1 MKSLFSAFDFSKSE
15 DVTKLFEA
23 DETVKIS
30 TALFKFNKKA
40 KKQERNILITNK
52 HIFNLGKGQEVKR
65 KIPISKVAAI
75 TASRVSSEF
84 VIHVPDE
91 YDYRYSSADQRDAIL
106 NAITSEW
113 CKIYKHKQGLPFFYK
128 DDIELTN
135 YTTLKAE
142 KKKGISRIPTEEPK
156 YLTEEILKGKGS
168 PTTGKKRSS
177 TLFSRDKKEVSVE
190 DFNPLKVL
198 GRGAFGKVMLVE
210 KKDTKEIFAM
220 KSLRKEDLIDK
231 DQVEHTK
238 TEKRILETINHP
250 FLVNL
255 EYVFQTPEKIFFVM
269 QFMRGGEL
277 FQHLRTDQY
286 FPESRAKFYVAIVA
300 MALGHLHSKDIIYRD
315 LKPENILLDERGFV
329 YLTDFGMAKE
339 LPKGELAMSFCGTPE
354 YLAPEI
360 ITGEGHGREAD
371 WWSLGILAYETLFGI
386 PPFYSENQMAMYDL
400 IRECNLKIASSPPVS
415 AEAKDF
421 IKKML
426 VKDPKKRLGAA
437 NDFDEIKKHPWFN
450 DLDWDKLY
458 KKEIEP
464 PFKPQVSGDK
474 WLANFDEEFT
484 QEEAINSYAQ
494 PNMDLLNK
502 YQKDFEE
509 FVPKK

>member
-1 MKSLFSAFDFSKSE
+1 MKSLFSAFDFSKND
-15 DVTKLFEA
+15 DVTKQLEP

-30 TALFKFNKKA
+30 TSLFKFNKKG
-40 KKQERNILITNK
+40 KKQERNLLITNK
-52 HIFNLGKGQEVKR
+52 HVFNLGKGQDVKR
-65 KIPISKVAAI
+65 KIPISKIAAI
-75 TASRVSSEF
+75 TVSKVSSEF

-91 YDYRYSSADQRDAIL
+91 YDYRYSSADQRENIL
-106 NAITSEW
+106 QVLISEW
-113 CKIYKHKQGLPFFYK
+113 CKIYKQKPGLPFFYK
-128 DDIELTN
+128 DDIELVN
-135 YTTLKAE
+135 WTTLKAE

-156 YLTEEILKGKGS
+156 YVTENGPSKS
-168 PTTGKKRSS
+168 PEKRRSN
-177 TLFSRDKKEVSVE
+177 TLYSRDKKEVSVE
-190 DFNPLKVL
+190 DFNVLKVL

-255 EYVFQTPEKIFFVM
+255 EYVFQTPEKIFFIM

-277 FQHLRTDQY
+277 FQHLRTDQF
-286 FPESRAKFYVAIVA
+286 FPEWRAKFYVGIVA
-300 MALGHLHSKDIIYRD
+300 MALGHLHSKNIIYRD
-315 LKPENILLDERGFV
+315 LKPENILMDEKGFV

-386 PPFYSENQMAMYDL
+386 PPFYSENQMLMYDL
-400 IRECNLKIASSPPVS
+400 IRECNLRFADSPTVS

-426 VKDPKKRLGAA
+426 VKDPKKRLGHAT
-437 NDFDEIKKHPWFN
+437 DFEEIKNHPWFA
-450 DLDWDKLY
+450 DLNWEKLA
-458 KKEIEP
+458 KKEIDT

-474 WLANFDEEFT
+474 WLQNFDEEFT
-484 QEEAINSYAQ
+484 QEEAIMSYA
-494 PNMDLLNK
+494 PTNMDLINK
-502 YQKDFEE
+502 HQKDFED
-509 FVPKK
+509 FNAQKK

>member
-1 MKSLFSAFDFSKSE
+1 MKSLFSAFDFSKND
-15 DVTKLFEA
+15 DVTKQLEP
-23 DETVKIS
+23 DEQVRIS
-30 TALFKFNKKA
+30 TSLFKFNKKG
-40 KKQERNILITNK
+40 KKQERNLLISNK
-52 HIFNLGKGQEVKR
+52 NVFNLGKGQDVKR
-65 KIPISKVAAI
+65 KIPISKIAAI
-75 TASRVSSEF
+75 TVSKVSSEF

-91 YDYRYSSADQRDAIL
+91 YDYRYSSADQRENIL
-106 NAITSEW
+106 QVLISEW
-113 CKIYKHKQGLPFFYK
+113 CKIYKQKPGLPFFYK
-128 DDIELTN
+128 DDIELVN
-135 YTTLKAE
+135 WTTLKAE

-156 YLTEEILKGKGS
+156 YVTENGPSKS
-168 PTTGKKRSS
+168 PEKRRSN
-177 TLFSRDKKEVSVE
+177 TLYSRDKKEVSVE
-190 DFNPLKVL
+190 DFNVLKVL

-255 EYVFQTPEKIFFVM
+255 EYVFQTPEKIFFIM

-277 FQHLRTDQY
+277 FQHLRTDQF
-286 FPESRAKFYVAIVA
+286 FPEWRAKFYVGIVA
-300 MALGHLHSKDIIYRD
+300 MALGHLHSKNIIYRD
-315 LKPENILLDERGFV
+315 LKPENILMDEKGFV

-386 PPFYSENQMAMYDL
+386 PPFYSENQMLMYDL
-400 IRECNLKIASSPPVS
+400 IRECNLRFADSPTVS

-426 VKDPKKRLGAA
+426 VKDPKKRLGHGT
-437 NDFDEIKKHPWFN
+437 DFEEIKNHPWFA
-450 DLDWDKLY
+450 DLNWEKLA
-458 KKEIEP
+458 KKEIET

-474 WLANFDEEFT
+474 WLQNFDEEFT
-484 QEEAINSYAQ
+484 QEEAIMSYA
-494 PNMDLLNK
+494 PTNMDLINK
-502 YQKDFEE
+502 HQKDFED
-509 FVPKK
+509 FNAQKK

>member
-1 MKSLFSAFDFSKSE
+1 MKSLLSAFDFNKNDDINKQLE
-15 DVTKLFEA
+15 PN
-23 DETVKIS
+23 ETVKLSASI
-30 TALFKFNKKA
+30 FKFNKKD
-40 KKQERNILITNK
+40 KKQERNLVITNK
-52 HIFNLGKGQEVKR
+52 HIFNLGKSQSVKR
-65 KIPISKVAAI
+65 KIPIAKVAAI
-75 TASRVSSEF
+75 TASKVSSEF

-91 YDYRYSSADQRDAIL
+91 YDYRYSSADQRDHIL
-106 NAITSEW
+106 EAITIEW
-113 CKIYKHKQGLPFFYK
+113 CKIYTHKPGLPFFYK

-135 YTTLKAE
+135 YTTLKADR
-142 KKKGISRIPTEEPK
+142 KKGISKIPAEEPK
-156 YLTEEILKGKGS
+156 YLNEDTYKTKE
-168 PTTGKKRSS
+168 TTGGKKRSN
-177 TLFSRDKKEVSVE
+177 TLYSRDKKEVSVE

-220 KSLRKEDLIDK
+220 KSLRKEELIDK

-255 EYVFQTPEKIFFVM
+255 EYVFQTPEKVFFVM

-277 FQHLRTDQY
+277 FQHLKNDQI
-286 FPESRAKFYVAIVA
+286 FPEPRSKFYVAIVA

-315 LKPENILLDERGFV
+315 LKPENVLMDEKGFV

-386 PPFYSENQMAMYDL
+386 PPFYSENQMVMYEL
-400 IRECNLKIASSPPVS
+400 IRECDLKFPSSPS
-415 AEAKDF
+415 ATEEAKDF
-421 IKKML
+421 IRRLL

-437 NDFDEIKKHPWFN
+437 HDFDDMKKHPWFN
-450 DLDWDKLY
+450 DINWDKLA
-458 KKEIEP
+458 KKEIDT
-464 PFKPQVSGDK
+464 PFKPQVQGDK

-484 QEEAINSYAQ
+484 QEEAINSYAAA
-494 PNMDLLNK
+494 NLDLISK
-502 YQKDFEE
+502 YQKDFDE
-509 FVPKK
+509 FTAAKK